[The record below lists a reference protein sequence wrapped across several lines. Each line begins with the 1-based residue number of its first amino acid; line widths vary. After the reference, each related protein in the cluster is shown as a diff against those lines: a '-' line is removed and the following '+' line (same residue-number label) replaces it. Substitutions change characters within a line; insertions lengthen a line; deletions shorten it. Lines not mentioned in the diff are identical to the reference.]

1 MTDIDKRIRAFSA
14 KPKYVARLTVD
25 DVLAAMEQ
33 RPKPPVVAKADLREQ
48 ADAAMAGFKGA
59 VTRLPTVDPAERD
72 RAREARRSAKQARKR
87 RSSNIGNEGD

>member
-1 MTDIDKRIRAFSA
+1 MVSRDQRIRAFSA

-33 RPKPPVVAKADLREQ
+33 RPKPPVVAKSELREQ

-59 VTRLPTVDPAERD
+59 VTRLPAIDPAERD
-72 RAREARRSAKQARKR
+72 RAREARRIAKQARKR
-87 RSSNIGNEGD
+87 RSSNIGNEGN